1 MQTDRAGRADGADRA
16 GRDQRPEDFDDIRTE
31 LRRLCDSYGNEYW
44 RSLEPDTYPTEF
56 VDDLSRKGWL
66 GTLIPE
72 EYGGGGLSLAGA
84 SVILEEIAASG
95 GNPSACHAQM
105 YVMGTLLRHGSSAQ
119 KRRWLPDIAEGRKR
133 LQAFA
138 VTEPT
143 AGSETTAI
151 STRAERDGDIWRI
164 NGQKIWTSRA
174 LHSDLMI
181 LLARTTPAG
190 ESASR
195 LEGLSAFVFEMRDSH
210 GEMIPGLTIK
220 PIPTMMNHSTTE
232 VFFDDVEIPADALIG
247 VQDRGFSQILD
258 GMNAERILIAAECIG
273 DGRFFLDRAS
283 AYACERRVF
292 GRPIG
297 MNQGVQFPLAKAYA
311 NLAAADL
318 MRWKA
323 ANLFDSHQPCGAEA
337 NMAKMLA
344 SEASWEAGNAALNTH
359 GGFGFA
365 AEYDIERKLRE
376 TRLYQVAPVN
386 NNLVLAFVAQKC
398 LGLPKSY

>member
-1 MQTDRAGRADGADRA
+1 MQAVSTTSDAKP
-16 GRDQRPEDFDDIRTE
+16 QDFDDIRTE
-31 LRRLCDSYGNEYW
+31 VRRLCDRYGNEYW
-44 RSLEPDTYPTEF
+44 RSLEPDHYPTEF
-56 VDDLSRKGWL
+56 VQELTDQGWL
-66 GTLIPE
+66 GSLIPE

-84 SVILEEIAASG
+84 SVILEEISASG

-105 YVMGTLLRHGSSAQ
+105 YVMGTLLRHGSADQ
-119 KRRWLPDIAEGRKR
+119 KAHYLPQVADGRKR
-133 LQAFA
+133 LQAFG

-151 STRAERDGDIWRI
+151 STRAVRDGDVWRI

-174 LHSDLMI
+174 RQSDLMI
-181 LLARTTPAG
+181 LLARTTPAD
-190 ESASR
+190 AVTNR
-195 LEGLSAFVFEMRDSH
+195 VEGLSVFIVEMRTES
-210 GEMIPGLTIK
+210 GELIPGLTIN
-220 PIPTMMNHSTTE
+220 PIETMMNHNTNE
-232 VFFDDVEIPADALIG
+232 VYFDDVEIPAEALIG
-247 VQDRGFSQILD
+247 TEGMGFRHILD

-283 AYACERRVF
+283 NYANERHVF

-297 MNQGVQFPLAKAYA
+297 VNQGVQFPLAKAYA
-311 NLAAADL
+311 NLRAADL
-318 MRWKA
+318 MRWQA
-323 ANLFDSHQPCGAEA
+323 ANLFDRGESCGAEA

-344 SEASWEAGNAALNTH
+344 SEASWEAGNAAVQTF

-365 AEYDIERKLRE
+365 SEYDIERKLRE
-376 TRLYQVAPVN
+376 TRLYQVAPIN

>member
-1 MQTDRAGRADGADRA
+1 MSSFVTAG
-16 GRDQRPEDFDDIRTE
+16 PEDFQDIRTE
-31 LRRLCDSYGNEYW
+31 VRRLCDRYGNEYW
-44 RSLEPDTYPTEF
+44 RGLEPDRYPEEF
-56 VDDLSRKGWL
+56 VDELTGQGWL
-66 GTLIPE
+66 GALIPE

-84 SVILEEIAASG
+84 SVILEEISASG

-105 YVMGTLLRHGSSAQ
+105 YVMGTVLRHGSEKQ
-119 KRRWLPDIAEGRKR
+119 KEHYLPQIADGRKR
-133 LQAFA
+133 LQAFG
-138 VTEPT
+138 VTEPV
-143 AGSETTAI
+143 AGSDTTAI
-151 STRAERDGDIWRI
+151 RTRAERDGDSWRI

-174 LHSDLMI
+174 LYSDLMI
-181 LLARTTPAG
+181 LLARTTA
-190 ESASR
+190 SAEIENRFDGIS
-195 LEGLSAFVFEMRDSH
+195 VFIIEMKDEK
-210 GEMIPGLTIK
+210 GDLIPGLTIN
-220 PIPTMMNHSTTE
+220 PISTMMNHSTTE
-232 VFFDDVEIPADALIG
+232 VFFDDVVIPDDALVG
-247 VQDRGFSQILD
+247 TAGMGFRHILD
-258 GMNAERILIAAECIG
+258 GMNAERILISAECIG

-283 AYACERRVF
+283 AYANEREVF

-311 NLAAADL
+311 NLQAADL

-323 ANLFDSHQPCGAEA
+323 ANLFDAGEQCGAEA

-365 AEYDIERKLRE
+365 TEYDIERKLRE
-376 TRLYQVAPVN
+376 TRLYLVAPVN

>member
-1 MQTDRAGRADGADRA
+1 MTSVASAVAPA
-16 GRDQRPEDFDDIRTE
+16 VSEWATTAEDFEMIRTE
-31 LRRLCDSYGNEYW
+31 VRRLCDKFGNAYW
-44 RSLEPDTYPTEF
+44 RSLEPDRYPEDF
-56 VDDLSRKGWL
+56 VAALTAQGWL
-66 GTLIPE
+66 GALIPE

-105 YVMGTLLRHGSSAQ
+105 YVMGTLLRHGSEAQ
-119 KRRWLPDIAEGRKR
+119 KQNYLPQIAAGRLR
-133 LQAFA
+133 LQAFG
-138 VTEPT
+138 VTEPA

-151 STRAERDGDIWRI
+151 RTRAERDGDSWRI

-181 LLARTTPAG
+181 LLARTAPPGQFAERT
-190 ESASR
+190 S
-195 LEGLSAFVFEMRDSH
+195 GLSVFIFGLRGDD
-210 GEMIPGLTIK
+210 GELVPGLTIN
-220 PIPTMMNHSTTE
+220 PIPTMMNHNTTE
-232 VFFDDVEIPADALIG
+232 VFFDDVVIGRDALVG
-247 VQDRGFSQILD
+247 AEGMGFSHILE

-283 AYACERRVF
+283 EYACSRQVF

-297 MNQGVQFPLAKAYA
+297 MNQGVQFPLAKSYA
-311 NLAAADL
+311 HLEAADL

-323 ANLFDSHQPCGAEA
+323 AELFDRGQPCGAEA

-344 SEASWEAGNAALNTH
+344 SEASWEAGNAALDTH

-365 AEYDIERKLRE
+365 VEYDIERKLRE

-386 NNLVLAFVAQKC
+386 NNLVLAFIAQKC